1 MKKKTNKPNVQS
13 LTKKTVIYTVA
24 IGFILVIVC
33 LAIQSL
39 VITKSRT
46 SPAVSAK
53 VEKTLKEKLADCLPK
68 SDMGSK
74 KICDDLIKSITTFK
88 DCSDAGFPI
97 KQSNPPKCSTPD
109 GRYFTSSKK

>member
-1 MKKKTNKPNVQS
+1 MKKKTNKPNVHS

-33 LAIQSL
+33 LAVQSIA
-39 VITKSRT
+39 ITKSRT
-46 SPAVSAK
+46 SPAVPVK

-74 KICDDLIKSITTFK
+74 KTCDDLIKSITTFK
-88 DCSDAGFPI
+88 DCSEAGFPI
-97 KQSNPPKCSTPD
+97 KESNPPKCSTPD
-109 GRYFTSSKK
+109 GRRFTDLKK